1 MSIEKIT
8 SKIVG
13 DAEEKKQAVLA
24 EAKEKADEI
33 VAAARTEAD
42 AYVAAEAARGEAA
55 KATLISRHKSVAD
68 IDCRK
73 LTLAKKQELLEDC
86 FEQAVTALGQLPED
100 EYVHFLVGLGKKT
113 GETKGALIFNPKD
126 KEAVGAKVCAALTQ
140 AVDGGTFTLSDE
152 TRPIAGGFVLQVGN
166 VYINNTVEA
175 LVAEYKEVM
184 TGEAHSV
191 LFE

>member
-8 SKIVG
+8 SKIIG
-13 DAEEKKQAVLA
+13 DAEEKKKAVLA

-33 VAAARTEAD
+33 LAAARAEAD
-42 AYVAAEAARGEAA
+42 ALLASETAKGEAA

-73 LTLAKKQELLEDC
+73 LTLAKKQELLESC
-86 FEQAVTALGQLPED
+86 FEQAVEAIGQLPED
-100 EYVHFLVGLGKKT
+100 EYVDFLVGLGKAT
-113 GETKGALIFNPKD
+113 GETKGALIFNEKD
-126 KEAVGAKVCAALTQ
+126 KAAVGEKVCAALTQ
-140 AVDGGTFTLSDE
+140 AVEGGAFTLAEE
-152 TRPIAGGFVLQVGN
+152 TKNIAGGFVLQAGK

-175 LVAEYKEVM
+175 LVAEYKETM
-184 TGEAHSV
+184 TNEAHQV

>member
-13 DAEEKKQAVLA
+13 DAEEKKKAVLA
-24 EAKEKADEI
+24 EAKKKADEI
-33 VAAARTEAD
+33 LAAAK
-42 AYVAAEAARGEAA
+42 AEAEAYLTAETEKGEAA

-73 LTLAKKQELLEDC
+73 LVLAKKQEVLESC
-86 FEQAVTALGQLPED
+86 FTEAVAALGQMPET
-100 EYVHFLVGLGKKT
+100 EYVDFLVKLGKAT
-113 GETKGALIFNPKD
+113 GEASGALIFNEKD
-126 KEAVGAKVCAALTQ
+126 KTAIGEKVCAELSAAT
-140 AVDGGTFTLSDE
+140 GGQFTLADE
-152 TRPIAGGFVLQVGN
+152 TRAIAGGFILQSGK
-166 VYINNTVEA
+166 VYMNNSAEA
-175 LVAEYKEVM
+175 LIAEHKAAM